1 VFGKSIVALR
11 PRVWRLPLRPLLVA
25 ALVALAACHQAQPAP
40 AGSPVI
46 GIHPATPSQ
55 PAYVEV
61 TGLSSTELSKLR
73 DRRLAPADWRSL
85 LKVTVGESADPS
97 LPPVEGRY
105 ETNESAIRFTPLFPF
120 DPGRAYFVTFD
131 PGRLSHTSTVGA
143 APQVITS
150 VVGLE
155 AIRSAPTTR
164 VTAMYP
170 SIDVL
175 PENALRLYLEFSAP
189 MGNSGALDHV
199 KLEDERGRTVD
210 IPFLPVQ
217 ADFWNADHTRYTL
230 FFDPGR
236 VKQGIL
242 PNEQLGRPLRAG
254 GTYTLQVAT
263 DWPDAHG
270 QPLVAP
276 YRRTFRVGPA
286 EVRPLS
292 MATWRITSPP
302 GKTRD
307 PLVVRFPAPLDHGLL
322 SRALGVEAGGGRP
335 IEGDVALEANDTRW
349 VFTPR
354 AAWEAGEYRLVAL
367 AILED
372 PAGNRIDRAFEVD
385 MTKAS
390 AGTAPEAYRMPFK
403 VVESGF

>member
-1 VFGKSIVALR
+1 
-11 PRVWRLPLRPLLVA
+11 
-25 ALVALAACHQAQPAP
+25 
-40 AGSPVI
+40 
-46 GIHPATPSQ
+46 
-55 PAYVEV
+55 
-61 TGLSSTELSKLR
+61 
-73 DRRLAPADWRSL
+73 
-85 LKVTVGESADPS
+85 LKVTVGEAADSS
-97 LPPVEGRY
+97 LPLVAGRY
-105 ETNESAIRFTPLFPF
+105 ATTDSAIRFTPLFPF
-120 DPGRAYFVTFD
+120 DPGRGYFVAFD
-131 PGRLSHTSTVGA
+131 RSRLSPGA
-143 APQVITS
+143 AAPTDTPRPATS
-150 VVGLE
+150 VVRLA
-155 AIRSAPTTR
+155 AIASNPTTK

-175 PENALRLYLEFSAP
+175 PENTLRLYLEFSAP

-199 KLEDERGRTVD
+199 KLEDERGQPVD

-254 GTYTLQVAT
+254 GTYTLEVAA

-270 QPLVAP
+270 QPLAAP
-276 YRRTFRVGPA
+276 YRRTFRVGA
-286 EVRPLS
+286 VEDRPLS
-292 MATWRITSPP
+292 TAAWRVAPP
-302 GKTRD
+302 AARTRD
-307 PLVVRFPAPLDHGLL
+307 PLVVTFPAPLDHGLL
-322 SRALGVEAGGGRP
+322 VRALGVETGGGRP
-335 IEGDVALEANDTRW
+335 VEGEVALEANDTRW

-354 AAWEAGEYRLVAL
+354 SAWDAGEYRLVAL

-390 AGTAPEAYRMPFK
+390 AGAAPEAYRTPFK
-403 VVESGF
+403 VVDPGL